1 MGNDGIVLLVLAG
14 VAVFLIMR
22 LRNVLGTRDG
32 YEPTVRE
39 MESSEKRAKDRGF
52 EVIEG
57 GIDRDIAD
65 HVEIDSPS
73 GQAFQEMKRIES
85 EFSVSEF
92 QAGSRQAY
100 EMILMAFEG
109 DDMDTLQAFLSD
121 DVYSS
126 FAGVINDRQAKNL
139 KVDAQFIGVRELKVV
154 SAAFNQNNKEA
165 EITMRFI
172 GELTS
177 VVRHTDGTIIEGDA
191 TTVKRQK
198 DVWTFARIMGSA
210 DPNWE
215 LVATSG

>member
-32 YEPTVRE
+32 FEPTARDAE
-39 MESSEKRAKDRGF
+39 PAQKRAKDRGF

-73 GQAFQEMKRIES
+73 GQAFQAMKQIES
-85 EFSVSEF
+85 DFSVSEF
-92 QAGSRQAY
+92 QAGSREAY

-109 DDMDTLQAFLSD
+109 DDLDTLQAFLSD
-121 DVYSS
+121 EVYES
-126 FAGVINDRQAKNL
+126 FAAVINDRKAKDL

-154 SAAFNQNNKEA
+154 GASFNPENKEA
-165 EITMRFI
+165 EIKMRFI

-177 VVRHTDGTIIEGDA
+177 VVRHVDGTVIEGDA
-191 TTVKRQK
+191 STIKRQK

>member
-32 YEPTVRE
+32 FEPTETPSQTV
-39 MESSEKRAKDRGF
+39 EKRAKDRGF

-57 GIDRDIAD
+57 GVDRDIAD
-65 HVEIDSPS
+65 HVEIDSQS
-73 GQAFQEMKRIES
+73 GMAFAEMKKIEPS
-85 EFSVSEF
+85 FSVSDF
-92 QAGSRQAY
+92 QSGSRQAY

-109 DDMDTLQAFLSD
+109 DDLDTLQAFLSD
-121 DVYSS
+121 DVYEIFS
-126 FAGVINDRQAKNL
+126 GVISDRASKNL
-139 KVDAQFIGVRELKVV
+139 KVDAKFVGVRELKVV
-154 SAAFNQNNKEA
+154 EATFDPRNKEA

-177 VVRHTDGTIIEGDA
+177 VVRHTDGTIVEGDETA
-191 TTVKRQK
+191 IKRQK

>member
-32 YEPTVRE
+32 FEPTE
-39 MESSEKRAKDRGF
+39 TPSESVEKRTKDRGF

-57 GIDRDIAD
+57 GVDRDIAD
-65 HVEIDSPS
+65 HVEIDSQS
-73 GQAFQEMKRIES
+73 GMAFAEMKKIEPS
-85 EFSVSEF
+85 FSVSDF
-92 QAGSRQAY
+92 QSGSRQAY

-109 DDMDTLQAFLSD
+109 DDLDTLQAFLSD
-121 DVYSS
+121 DVYEIFS
-126 FAGVINDRQAKNL
+126 GVISDRASKNL
-139 KVDAQFIGVRELKVV
+139 KVDAKFVGVRELKVV
-154 SAAFNQNNKEA
+154 EATFDPRNKEA

-177 VVRHTDGTIIEGDA
+177 VVRHTDGTIVEGDETA
-191 TTVKRQK
+191 IKRQK

>member
-1 MGNDGIVLLVLAG
+1 MGNDGIVLLVLAA

-32 YEPTVRE
+32 FEPTQTVRKPTV
-39 MESSEKRAKDRGF
+39 ESKSPHLSVVENG
-52 EVIEG
+52 V
-57 GIDRDIAD
+57 DRDIAD
-65 HVEIDSPS
+65 HVEIDSAT
-73 GQAFQEMKRIES
+73 GQAFVEMKKIEPD
-85 EFSVSEF
+85 FSVSEF
-92 QAGSRQAY
+92 QTGAREAY

-109 DDMDTLQAFLSD
+109 DDLDTLQAFLSD
-121 DVYSS
+121 DVYES
-126 FAGVINDRQAKNL
+126 FAGVINDRQSQNL
-139 KVDAQFIGVRELKVV
+139 KVDAEFIGLRELKITE
-154 SAAFNQNNKEA
+154 AAFNKSNNEA

-177 VVRHTDGTIIEGDA
+177 VVRSAEGDIVEGDA
-191 TTVKRQK
+191 STIKRQK